1 MDPLWIL
8 FIGIVVVMGGI
19 LALRLHAFLAL
30 VLGALVVATLTSD
43 RKLVEFALKNKQSPE
58 QAKALANQSPSE
70 RVAREF
76 GSTCGKIGILI
87 GMASI
92 VGKCLLDSGGADRI
106 VRGVLGV
113 MGESRA
119 PLAFLASGYLLGI
132 PVFFDTVFLLMIP
145 IGKAM
150 RLRTGR
156 NYLFYILTIIAGAT
170 MTHSLAPPTPGP
182 LFVAAALNV
191 NMGLMILG
199 GCAVSAF
206 TAIAGYSWAKWVNS
220 RNDIPLRESPNTNL
234 AELEQ
239 LARRD
244 ERDLPPFW
252 LSLTPILLPV
262 LLISGDTLLA
272 SLLKGPAP
280 DQVATEL
287 KMLAS
292 WFHTLGDPN
301 IALGI
306 SAAIALAMLAWQ
318 KRSSLSALG
327 AATQDALGEAGLII
341 LITAAGGAFG
351 GVLQQSGIGPR
362 IQELSSHYNIALLV
376 LAFFVTAL
384 IRIAQGSATV
394 AMITTVGMLGS
405 MADPAQTG
413 FHPLY
418 LALAIGCGS
427 KPVPW
432 MNDSGFWVVC
442 KMSGLTEREALKFY
456 SPMVTLMGFVGLVV
470 VMLLAKVFPMV

>member
-1 MDPLWIL
+1 ML
-8 FIGIVVVMGGI
+8 
-19 LALRLHAFLAL
+19 
-30 VLGALVVATLTSD
+30 
-43 RKLVEFALKNKQSPE
+43 
-58 QAKALANQSPSE
+58 
-70 RVAREF
+70 
-76 GSTCGKIGILI
+76 
-87 GMASI
+87 
-92 VGKCLLDSGGADRI
+92 
-106 VRGVLGV
+106 GVL
-113 MGESRA
+113 GESRA
-119 PLAFLASGYLLGI
+119 PLAFLTSGYLLGI

-145 IGKAM
+145 VGKAM

-199 GCAVSAF
+199 GCLVSAF

-220 RNDIPLRESPNTNL
+220 RHEIPLRESPNTNL

-239 LARRD
+239 LAKRD
-244 ERDLPPFW
+244 EKDLPPFW
-252 LSLTPILLPV
+252 LSLLPIVLPV
-262 LLISGDTLLA
+262 FLISGDTLLA
-272 SLLKGPAP
+272 SLLKSRPPGE
-280 DQVATEL
+280 VAAEL
-287 KMLAS
+287 KALAS

-301 IALGI
+301 IALAI
-306 SAAIALAMLAWQ
+306 SAAIALGMLAWQ
-318 KRSSLSALG
+318 KRSSLASLG
-327 AATQDALGEAGLII
+327 AATQDALSEAGLII

-362 IQELSSHYNIALLV
+362 IQELSTHYNIAILP

-384 IRIAQGSATV
+384 IRVAQGSATV
-394 AMITTVGMLGS
+394 AMITTVGMLGG
-405 MADPAQTG
+405 MADPAQMG

-456 SPMVTLMGFVGLVV
+456 SPMVTLMGFVGLAVV
-470 VMLLAKVFPMV
+470 IVLAKVFPMV